1 MMDSVLLLGTGLLMA
16 FVSWI
21 VWSFFGSETPSVI
34 AILLLV
40 GVSADNYRLR
50 RRLRDKE
57 KR

>member
-1 MMDSVLLLGTGLLMA
+1 MNAVLLLATGLLMT
-16 FVSWI
+16 FVSWM
-21 VWSFFGSETPSVI
+21 VWNFFGSETPSVI

-50 RRLRDKE
+50 RRLRAKE

>member
-1 MMDSVLLLGTGLLMA
+1 MMDSVLLLATGLLMA

-21 VWSFFGSETPSVI
+21 VWSFFGIETPGVI

>member
-1 MMDSVLLLGTGLLMA
+1 MDSVLLLATGLLMA
-16 FVSWI
+16 FLPWM
-21 VWSFFGSETPSVI
+21 VWDFFGSETPSVI
-34 AILLLV
+34 AIRLLV